1 MTGGDVYR
9 ASSTLGEL
17 ALDVCIGLAMTIG
30 LERIRLRTGSV
41 VHNVGAI
48 LIAALTLFT
57 TVIGLGLVGNPMLW
71 SYRVGGP
78 FFNLILLGY
87 GLPALLAGALALLV
101 RGHRPPGY
109 GACAAVVAVAL
120 AVAYLTLEVRTL
132 YHGPVLT
139 AGATTNAEQYTYSAV
154 WLAFGVALLAAG
166 IVLRSQAVRFAS
178 AAVVLLTVLKVFLVD
193 MSGLEGIWKPL
204 SLIGLG
210 VVLLGMGWFYQR
222 LLFPRRQP
230 VAAPAAT

>member
-1 MTGGDVYR
+1 ME
-9 ASSTLGEL
+9 A
-17 ALDVCIGLAMTIG
+17 
-30 LERIRLRTGSV
+30 RIRLRTGSV

-57 TVIGLGLVGNPMLW
+57 IVIGLGLVGNPMLW

-101 RGHRPPGY
+101 RDHRPPGY
-109 GACAAVVAVAL
+109 SASAAVVAVAL
-120 AVAYLTLEVRTL
+120 AVTYLTLEVRAL

-139 AGATTNAEQYTYSAV
+139 AGATTDPEQYTYSAV
-154 WLAFGVALLAAG
+154 WLALGVALLAAG
-166 IVLRSQAVRFAS
+166 VVLRSQAVRFAS

-230 VAAPAAT
+230 LAAPAAI